1 MSEVSILSA
10 QFGALSNIVD
20 QVNHAIIVLKTQ
32 MVNDRQG
39 QESKV
44 ILELEQGELA
54 NATDFIKDFLERLK
68 LLEHPDDHSA
78 QLLPNAAV
86 SQLNNTVITEV
97 PDFFDQLRAIQ
108 VAIEKQQILI
118 PAQLELL
125 DQIVEAL
132 DQERSELFKKL
143 RAARG

>member
-10 QFGALSNIVD
+10 QFGELSKTVD
-20 QVNHAIIVLKTQ
+20 QVNQAIIVLKTQ
-32 MVNDRQG
+32 MVNKEQG
-39 QESKV
+39 EESK
-44 ILELEQGELA
+44 ILEQEQGELE
-54 NATDFIKDFLERLK
+54 NATAFMKAFLERLI

-86 SQLNNTVITEV
+86 SQLNNTVIAET
-97 PDFFDQLRAIQ
+97 PDFFDQLRTIQ

>member
-10 QFGALSNIVD
+10 QFGALSKTVD
-20 QVNHAIIVLKTQ
+20 RVNHAIIVLKTQ
-32 MVNDRQG
+32 MVNKEQG
-39 QESKV
+39 EESKAIIV
-44 ILELEQGELA
+44 LEQGELE
-54 NATDFIKDFLERLK
+54 NATDFMKAFLERLT
-68 LLEHPDDHSA
+68 LLESPDDHNE

-86 SQLNNTVITEV
+86 SQLYKTVIAET
-97 PDFFDQLRAIQ
+97 PDFFDQLRTIQ
-108 VAIEKQQILI
+108 IAIEKQQILI
-118 PAQLELL
+118 AAQLDLL